1 MKSMTGFSRT
11 VVKGDLFSI
20 NLEIS
25 SLNHRN
31 QEITVRLPR
40 ELSLLEPQI
49 QQSMRAA
56 SRRGK
61 IQVRI
66 DITWDSA
73 ANSSRIE
80 PEILKGYVKEL
91 DHIRRELGLKGELD
105 LGSLLSLPGVLSS
118 RELDTPELEDI
129 LGDAVRNALEKG
141 IQEWDSMR
149 AKEGDHLKEAVL
161 DSLETYQETAEA
173 IREKWS
179 LSRDRALNAQKDRIR
194 QILETDGACV
204 DENRIAHEIVLAADK
219 WDVTEE
225 LARSSSHVDKFL
237 GLVHNNE
244 VSGKTLDFLLQE
256 MNREVN
262 TIASKVQDS
271 EVRWLVVEA
280 KGFLERIRELVQNV
294 E

>member
-1 MKSMTGFSRT
+1 MKSMTGFSRA
-11 VVKGDLFSI
+11 VEKGDLFSI

-31 QEITVRLPR
+31 QEIAVRVPR
-40 ELSLLEPQI
+40 ELSHLESMV
-49 QQSMRAA
+49 QQSLRVA

-66 DITWDSA
+66 DITWDPAVNSA
-73 ANSSRIE
+73 RIE
-80 PEILKGYVKEL
+80 PEVLKGYVQEL
-91 DHIRRELGLKGELD
+91 DHIRRELGLEGELD

-118 RELDTPELEDI
+118 REMDNPQLEDI
-129 LGDAVRNALEKG
+129 LSETLMKVLGKG

-149 AKEGDHLKEAVL
+149 VEEGGHLKEAIL
-161 DSLETYQETAEA
+161 HSLGKYQEAA
-173 IREKWS
+173 RSIGEKWS
-179 LSRDRALNAQKDRIR
+179 LSRDRALEAQKERIR
-194 QILETDGACV
+194 QIFDVDGATV
-204 DENRIAHEIVLAADK
+204 DENRVAQEIVLAADK
-219 WDVTEE
+219 WDITEE

-237 GLVHNNE
+237 GLVHNDE

-262 TIASKVQDS
+262 TIAAKVQDS

>member
-1 MKSMTGFSRT
+1 MKSMTGFSR
-11 VVKGDLFSI
+11 VEEKGDLCSTT
-20 NLEIS
+20 LEIS

-40 ELSLLEPQI
+40 ELSHLEPLV
-49 QQSMRAA
+49 QQSMRAS

-66 DITWDSA
+66 DITWDPA

-91 DHIRRELGLKGELD
+91 DRIRQELGMKGELD
-105 LGSLLSLPGVLSS
+105 LGSLLSLPGVLSA
-118 RELDTPELEDI
+118 REMVTPELEDI
-129 LGDAVRNALEKG
+129 LGEAVRNVLEKG
-141 IQEWDSMR
+141 IKEWDSMR
-149 AKEGDHLKEAVL
+149 MKEGSHLKEAIL
-161 DSLETYQETAEA
+161 HSLERYQETVRV

-179 LSRDRALNAQKDRIR
+179 LSRDRALEAQKERVR
-194 QILETDGACV
+194 QILEINGAVV
-204 DENRIAHEIVLAADK
+204 DENRVAQEIVLAADK
-219 WDVTEE
+219 WDITEE

-237 GLVHNNE
+237 GLVHNDE